1 MSMWLNPNID
11 RVMDSFVTNCLLN
24 GKCSTTRGLE
34 DPVSGA
40 SYRHARKIDGL
51 NFFSLTYSL
60 ITDCNDCAMD

>member
-11 RVMDSFVTNCLLN
+11 RVMDSFVTNYLLN

-51 NFFSLTYSL
+51 EFF
-60 ITDCNDCAMD
+60 